1 MWSEMHAMALLAAA
15 ALGALLGALVARGR
29 VRGHRRGRDGDRSA
43 EAPSRPA
50 ATHDEVTGL
59 PSRVVFD
66 TRLSAVLEA
75 SEATAQPGCVLYA
88 GLDGFRLVND
98 RHGHQFGDELLRNV
112 GRRLRETI
120 GGRVLLCRVAGDEFA
135 MWIDAR
141 TGDGEATAQRIVAA
155 FEEPFTLQGQSLT
168 VPISLGVAL
177 FPQHGARS
185 LIVSRAAAA
194 MRSVKLA
201 GGHAYAVFNPQVAAE
216 EREELQLAK
225 DLRLAVE
232 RRQLELYYQPKID
245 ARTLQVTAAEA
256 LLRWKHPTRGMINP
270 DEFIPLAERH
280 GLIAEIGA
288 WVLKEALRQA
298 ASWRTMGLR
307 MRVAVNVSGYQM
319 RSDDFAQHLE
329 RDLQAHGLKAS
340 RFTCEIT
347 ESVAM
352 EDTAVTLRAFERLG
366 ALGVHVSIDD
376 FGTGHSS
383 LASLRKLPAE
393 ELKIDRAFV
402 TDLDDS
408 AEARHIVGAIVQMA
422 HNLGLRVVAEGVE
435 TEAQRDHLVALG
447 CDELQ
452 GYLFAKPMSARAL
465 GMWAADAAARL
476 TQAFKPS
483 LFGDTHA
490 VLTDELYAQALHDPL
505 LPPR

>member
-1 MWSEMHAMALLAAA
+1 MWSEMHALALLAAGV
-15 ALGALLGALVARGR
+15 LGGLLGALVAR
-29 VRGHRRGRDGDRSA
+29 RRGQSA
-43 EAPSRPA
+43 ASTERAA

-59 PSRVVFD
+59 PSRSVFD
-66 TRLSAVLEA
+66 ARLSIVLAAAETT
-75 SEATAQPGCVLYA
+75 SHPGSVLYA

-98 RHGHQFGDELLRNV
+98 RFGHQFGDELLRSV

-135 MWIDAR
+135 MWIDAA
-141 TGDGEATAQRIVAA
+141 TTDGEAMAQRILAA
-155 FEEPFTLQGQSLT
+155 FEEPFALQGQSLA
-168 VPISLGVAL
+168 VPMSLGVAR
-177 FPQHGARS
+177 FPEHGARS
-185 LIVSRAAAA
+185 LIVARAAAA
-194 MRSVKLA
+194 MRAVKLA
-201 GGHAYAVFNPQVAAE
+201 GGHAYAVFNPQVAAA

-225 DLRLAVE
+225 DLRQAVE
-232 RRQLELYYQPKID
+232 RNQLELFYQPKID
-245 ARTLQVTAAEA
+245 ARTLQITAAEA
-256 LLRWKHPTRGMINP
+256 LLRWKHPTRGMVNP

-280 GLIAEIGA
+280 GLIADIGA
-288 WVLKEALRQA
+288 WVLNEALRQA

-319 RSDDFAQHLE
+319 RREDFARDLE
-329 RDLQAHGLKAS
+329 RDLKAHGLKAG

-352 EDTAVTLRAFERLG
+352 EDTSVTLRAFERLG

-402 TDLDDS
+402 TDLEASD
-408 AEARHIVGAIVQMA
+408 EARTIVAAIVQMA
-422 HNLGLRVVAEGVE
+422 HSLGLRVVAEGVE
-435 TEAQRDHLVALG
+435 TVAQRDHLVALG

-452 GYLFAKPMSARAL
+452 GYLFARPMSARAL
-465 GMWAADAAARL
+465 GMWATDAAARL
-476 TQAFKPS
+476 SQTFKPS

-490 VLTDELYAQALHDPL
+490 VLSEQLYSRALPE
-505 LPPR
+505 PPMPRR